1 MKFIA
6 MDFIIDYFFEIDTNI
21 LLANSEK
28 IMTIIIIYEKIIDN
42 IFFHTKIIHIF
53 VKQSFVLR
61 NRLSKRDLLIYQP
74 FKN

>member
-1 MKFIA
+1 
-6 MDFIIDYFFEIDTNI
+6 
-21 LLANSEK
+21 
-28 IMTIIIIYEKIIDN
+28 MTIIIIYEKIIDN